1 MSIRSGVTKMSGSL
15 ALGSEE
21 AWWTVCK
28 VSRHHI
34 YLFIYLFIYI
44 RPVVHRK
51 SEKQHRKYYRIK
63 TLKIKKHMWTHT
75 P

>member
-1 MSIRSGVTKMSGSL
+1 MSGSL

-34 YLFIYLFIYI
+34 YLFIYLFISDQWYI
-44 RPVVHRK
+44 EKVK
-51 SEKQHRKYYRIK
+51 SNTENI
-63 TLKIKKHMWTHT
+63 TE
-75 P
+75 